1 MNETIGS
8 RIAKYRKAKGLTQEN
23 LAREMGVT
31 SQAVSKWETDASCP
45 DISALPQL
53 CKILGITTDE
63 LLSGKTDTVKLVPQ
77 GERRSLEELTLRVKV
92 LSSQGDKV
100 RINLPMTLVKL
111 AMEIGVDIVPNIGGE
126 QGELLKSLDME
137 KVIRMVEQG
146 LIGKLVEIESAQ
158 GDTVEIVVE

>member
-23 LAREMGVT
+23 LAREMGVS

-77 GERRSLEELTLRVKV
+77 GERKSLEELTLRVKV

>member
-8 RIAKYRKAKGLTQEN
+8 RIAKYRKAKGMTQEA
-23 LAREMGVT
+23 LANEMGIS

-53 CKILGITTDE
+53 CKILGISTDE
-63 LLSGKTDTVKLVPQ
+63 LLTGKNDAVKLVPQ
-77 GERRSLEELTLRVKV
+77 GERKSLEELTLRVKV

-100 RINLPMTLVKL
+100 RVNLPMTLVKL
-111 AMEIGVDIVPNIGGE
+111 AMEVGVDIVPNMGGE
-126 QGELLKSLDME
+126 HGEMLRSIDME

-146 LIGKLVEIESAQ
+146 LIGKLVEVESAQ